1 MSADQDD
8 FVYVPAKA
16 KKDKG
21 IPNVTGH
28 DQDLVQPSGYNSP
41 DYVRARHGKATGAIL
56 SALQEVSPSED
67 DELSFQEIVKSANDA
82 LSEGNAKTP
91 LLSQSNEGN
100 SQLPGVEL
108 AESLRARVCNI
119 VVFLGHLGRGEPWSE
134 ALKASKLSWI
144 GVSLLKKVDPDG
156 FGRLLASA
164 EAAKAMIDRRQM
176 HEALIKRAVH
186 GVDDVV
192 IGRIGKDQDGV
203 ITDRHGR
210 PIVKRKYSDKL
221 LEFGLTKLDKD
232 TFGEVAGVQN
242 IGQQVVYNI
251 KGINLGQQVVI
262 DADSPSNQVQGQ
274 KAGGKPA
281 VIDLDSLGNLEE

>member
-1 MSADQDD
+1 MSADTED
-8 FVYVPAKA
+8 FVYVPAKV

-28 DQDLVQPSGYNSP
+28 DQDLVPRTGDNRP
-41 DYVRARHGKATGAIL
+41 AVRDAKRAESTGAIL
-56 SALQEVSPSED
+56 SALQSVEPSED
-67 DELSFQEIVKSANDA
+67 DEYAFAEITKSANDA
-82 LSEGNAKTP
+82 LSEGNAKSP
-91 LLSQSNEGN
+91 LLTQGEDQN

-119 VVFLGHLGRGEPWSE
+119 VVFLGHLGRGDPWSE

-221 LEFGLTKLDKD
+221 LEFAMTKLDKE
-232 TFGEVAGVQN
+232 TFGEVSGVQN

-262 DADSPSNQVQGQ
+262 DSGSPSNPVQGQ